1 MYQFHERDATEGR
14 GDMTMLE
21 VLNGGFETTVQD
33 YPGRIGMLSLGFAP
47 AGPMD
52 DFAFRF
58 ANVLVGNPPGAAGL
72 EVTAGGLT
80 VRFHD
85 ERSIAVCGADMAVK
99 LNGQPIEYWRSY
111 LVRAGDI
118 LEFDYLQG
126 AGFRSYLAISGGID
140 VPPVLGSRATY
151 LPGAIGGFEGR
162 KLQAGDRL
170 PLGAPSVDPAHAAG
184 RRVPASLIP
193 AYPGYNEVWEVEATR
208 GPQAD
213 PDYMTVEDMKFFF
226 SHNWKLDAASNRTG
240 YRLDIYKWQ
249 WARTSG
255 GAGGGHPSNILDNGY
270 PVGAVNVCGDQPIIL
285 CIDGPTLG
293 GFICNAVVAKAAL
306 WKLGQMVPGWSFIRF
321 KEVTLEDAIELL
333 KQQDATIHEA
343 NLERR

>member
-1 MYQFHERDATEGR
+1 
-14 GDMTMLE
+14 MTMLE

-85 ERSIAVCGADMAVK
+85 ERSIAVCGADMAAK

-293 GFICNAVVAKAAL
+293 GFICNAVVAKPAL

-343 NLERR
+343 NLERS

>member
-1 MYQFHERDATEGR
+1 
-14 GDMTMLE
+14 MLE
-21 VLNGGFETTVQD
+21 VRNGGFETTVQD

-52 DFAFRF
+52 DYAFRF
-58 ANVLVGNPPGAAGL
+58 ANVLVGNPPGTAGL
-72 EVTAGGLT
+72 EITAGGL
-80 VRFHD
+80 VIAFED
-85 ERSIAVCGADMAVK
+85 ERAIAVCGADMGAR
-99 LNGQPIEYWRSY
+99 LNGQPLELWRSY
-111 LVRAGDI
+111 LVRPGDL

-126 AGFRSYLAISGGID
+126 PGFRTYLAVSGGLD

-170 PLGAPSVDPAHAAG
+170 PLGEPLTDPAQAAG

-193 AYPGYNEVWEVEATR
+193 SYPGYNEVWEVEATR

-213 PDYMTVEDMKFFF
+213 PDYMTAEDMAFFF
-226 SHNWKLDAASNRTG
+226 SHHWKLDAASNRTG
-240 YRLDIYKWQ
+240 YRLDIHKWQ
-249 WARTSG
+249 WARESG

-293 GFICNAVVAKAAL
+293 GFICNAVVAKAAM
-306 WKLGQMVPGWSFIRF
+306 WKLGQMVPGWSYIRF
-321 KEVTLEDAIELL
+321 KEVTLEEAITLL
-333 KQQDATIHEA
+333 KQQDETIHES
-343 NLERR
+343 NLERS